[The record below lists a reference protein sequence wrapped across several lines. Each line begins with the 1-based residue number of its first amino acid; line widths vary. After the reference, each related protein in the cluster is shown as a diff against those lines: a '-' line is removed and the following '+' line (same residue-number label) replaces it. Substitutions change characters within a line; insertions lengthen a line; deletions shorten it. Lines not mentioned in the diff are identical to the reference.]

1 MRRALIALALVS
13 LVAVPRDQQPVTVQ
27 QYLDVWQQA
36 SNVPGVAVG
45 IVLKDGTVISA
56 AAGESDRESH
66 RKMLP
71 TDLMLAGSAGKTFFA
86 AVALQLIEEGEKSPG
101 GLKLDARIE
110 TYLGARPWFSR
121 LPNAKDVT
129 VRQLMTH
136 TSGIIRYEFDDKFTK
151 ALRANPGKVWAPE
164 EELAY
169 LFDTA
174 APFAAGQGWDY
185 SDTNYIVLAMIV
197 EDLLNSRTDVARSA
211 LELRGNEARRLYYT
225 EIDNRFLKPLNL
237 KGVVPSTSR
246 RIPGLGQGYAG
257 ANDPLGL
264 GGAVI
269 KDGEFV
275 VNPQFEWAGGGFA
288 TSAVDLARWG
298 HELYAPDGKAL
309 SAKARAMMID
319 AAVPAR
325 LGAGSKYGLGVIIR
339 PPATAAG
346 MTSVTWGHSGFFPGY
361 LTELLYVVDTGVTL
375 AIQINSSGPRTQGTA
390 SPLRVLYDL
399 ARILETQN
407 RFNGFMLSE
416 VGGAQ

>member
-1 MRRALIALALVS
+1 MRRVLAVLALFAF
-13 LVAVPRDQQPVTVQ
+13 VAAPRAQQPVTVQ

-66 RKMLP
+66 RKMQP
-71 TDLMLAGSAGKTFFA
+71 TDLMLAGSTGKTFFA
-86 AVALQLIEEGEKSPG
+86 AVALQLIEEG
-101 GLKLDARIE
+101 KLDLNAPISK
-110 TYLGARPWFSR
+110 YLGSRPWFSR

-129 VRQLMTH
+129 VRHLMTH
-136 TSGIIRYEFDDKFTK
+136 TSGIIRYEFDDKFIK
-151 ALRANPGKVWAPE
+151 DLRANPGKVWTPE

-185 SDTNYIVLAMIV
+185 SDTNYIVLGLIV
-197 EDLLNSRTDVARSA
+197 EDLLGVG
-211 LELRGNEARRLYYT
+211 RGLNVGPGFSPGTYYA
-225 EIDNRFLKPLNL
+225 EIDKRFLKPIGL

-246 RIPGLGQGYAG
+246 RIPGLVQGYAG

-298 HELYAPDGKAL
+298 HELYSPNGKAL

-339 PPATAAG
+339 PPDVGRGFSPGST
-346 MTSVTWGHSGFFPGY
+346 TWGHSGFFPGY
-361 LTELLYVVDTGVTL
+361 LSELIYVVDTGVTL
-375 AIQINSSGPRTQGTA
+375 AIQINTSGQRSQGSA
-390 SPLRVLYDL
+390 SPLRVLYAL
-399 ARILETQN
+399 AELLGN
-407 RFNGFMLSE
+407 
-416 VGGAQ
+416 AK